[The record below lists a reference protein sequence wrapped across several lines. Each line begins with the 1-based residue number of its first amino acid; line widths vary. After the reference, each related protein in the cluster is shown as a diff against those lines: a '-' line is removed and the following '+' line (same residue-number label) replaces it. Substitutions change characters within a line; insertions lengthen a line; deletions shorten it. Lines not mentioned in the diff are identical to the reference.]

1 MAARG
6 ARPVAVRA
14 AAAVR
19 GATGLAVV
27 EVVEAQGGARVQR
40 GTEGGSAQRGKADE
54 RAPRGRGVE
63 VAMAA
68 SAAAAAVWAGLVDVA
83 APGMVADGGREVAV
97 GGRCG

>member
-68 SAAAAAVWAGLVDVA
+68 SAAAAVWAGLVDVA